1 MAKNMALRIVVLALI
16 AGLVMAGC
24 GNPTSENQNN
34 TITPIPADFE
44 ISGLAAIY
52 DGSPKEVMV
61 TAIPDKTTGTITVY
75 YTGIEGTN
83 YTQSTTPPSALGKYA
98 VTFNV
103 GAAEGFYAIDDLGAG
118 TLTISETQEF
128 KSGDLSIHFLEL
140 GNKYT
145 GDCVYINY
153 GEIDIIIDAGSRQS
167 SATTIK
173 AYIDNYIQ
181 DNKLEYVIVTH
192 GHQDH
197 IAGFTGNNGILAA
210 YEIGTIIDFPKT
222 DSTTVIYGN
231 YVSART
237 AAIAKGA
244 VHYNALQCFRNQN
257 GAQREYVLG
266 DGVKL
271 EILYNYYYENSSNS
285 ENDYSVCVRIVQ
297 DGKQYIFTGDL
308 EKAGED
314 RLVSY
319 YASNFGGLGHAV
331 LYKGGHHGSQT
342 SANENLMAAISPEYV
357 CVCTCVGSSE
367 YGANPQNVF
376 PSQVFINR
384 IAPYTDKVYLT
395 TFVPD
400 YENNVIQS
408 MNGNIVF
415 SVSDGN
421 VAIKGSNNNLK
432 LKETVWFLNNRT
444 MPAAWK

>member
-1 MAKNMALRIVVLALI
+1 
-16 AGLVMAGC
+16 MAGC
-24 GNPTSENQNN
+24 GNPNGEETYSNS
-34 TITPIPADFE
+34 TITTITTATPAPDDFI
-44 ISGLAAIY
+44 ISVL
-52 DGSPKEVMV
+52 
-61 TAIPDKTTGTITVY
+61 TAIADGNPKAVSVTPKPGKTTGTITVY

-83 YTQSTTPPSALGKYA
+83 YPQSTTPPSAPGKYA

-103 GAAEGFYAIDDLGAG
+103 AAAEGFYAINDLGAG
-118 TLTISETQEF
+118 TLIISDPDVLVEPKT
-128 KSGDLSIHFLEL
+128 DLSVHFLQL

-173 AYIDNYIQ
+173 AYIDNHIQ

-197 IAGFTGNNGILAA
+197 IAGFTGSNGIFAS

-244 VHYNALQCFRNQN
+244 VHYNALQCFRNQD
-257 GAQREYVLG
+257 GAQREYDLG

-271 EILYNYYYENSSNS
+271 EILYNYYYENNASS
-285 ENDYSVCVRIVQ
+285 ENDYSVCFRILQ

-319 YASNFGGLGHAV
+319 YVSNFGGLGHAV

-342 SANENLMAAISPEYV
+342 SANVNLMAAISPEYV
-357 CVCTCVGSSE
+357 CVCTCAGSSE
-367 YGANPQNVF
+367 YGANPENVF

-384 IAPYTDKVYLT
+384 IAPYTDKVYVT
-395 TFVPD
+395 TYVPN
-400 YENNVIQS
+400 YENNVVQS

-415 SVSDGN
+415 SVSDG
-421 VAIKGSNNNLK
+421 VAGIQGSNNNLK
-432 LKETVWFLNNRT
+432 LKETEWFINNRT
-444 MPAAWK
+444 MPAAWR